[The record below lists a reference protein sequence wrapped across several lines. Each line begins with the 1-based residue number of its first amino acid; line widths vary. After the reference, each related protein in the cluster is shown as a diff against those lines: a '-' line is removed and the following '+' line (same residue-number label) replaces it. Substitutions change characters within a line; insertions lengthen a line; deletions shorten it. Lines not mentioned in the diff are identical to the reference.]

1 MNWPV
6 AAAWVGATVV
16 GALVLYGLHR
26 LGLHLEERGLM
37 YYWHKQPETGAAGMW
52 MPLREIVEPQVRHV
66 IEAEEQYTHRLDE
79 ASGEPDRDAT
89 SLVYPGTR

>member
-1 MNWPV
+1 
-6 AAAWVGATVV
+6 
-16 GALVLYGLHR
+16 
-26 LGLHLEERGLM
+26 
-37 YYWHKQPETGAAGMW
+37 MW